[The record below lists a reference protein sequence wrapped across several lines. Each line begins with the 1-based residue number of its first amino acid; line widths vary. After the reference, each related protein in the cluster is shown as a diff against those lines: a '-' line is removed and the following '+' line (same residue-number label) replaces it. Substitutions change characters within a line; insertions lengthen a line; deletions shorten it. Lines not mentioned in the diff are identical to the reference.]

1 MARFERGET
10 MEVNLTHEA
19 IDEVKRMIERQS
31 KQGAGLRVGVKG
43 GGCSGLSY
51 FMDFDQR
58 KERDNEFDFEG
69 LKVFV
74 DPKSLL
80 YLKGTTLDYVDTL
93 QEKGFRFIN
102 PNANKTCGCGE
113 SFSV

>member
-1 MARFERGET
+1 MGVALTPAAIE
-10 MEVNLTHEA
+10 EVR
-19 IDEVKRMIERQS
+19 RMIQKES
-31 KQGAGLRVGVKG
+31 KQDAGLRMGVKG

-51 FMDFDQR
+51 SLNFDQK
-58 KERDNEFDFEG
+58 KEGDTEFDFEN
-69 LKVFV
+69 VRVYV

-80 YLKGTTLDYVDTL
+80 YLNGTTLDYVDSL

>member
-1 MARFERGET
+1 MT
-10 MEVNLTHEA
+10 VDLTPEA
-19 IDEVKRMIERQS
+19 IAEVKKMMERQN
-31 KQGAGLRVGVKG
+31 KQGLGLRVGVKG

-51 FMDFDQR
+51 FMDFDQK
-58 KERDNEFDFEG
+58 KEKDNEFDFEG
-69 LKVFV
+69 LKVYV
-74 DPKSLL
+74 DPKSFL
-80 YLKGTTLDYVDTL
+80 YLKGTTLDYADTL

>member
-1 MARFERGET
+1 MAIQ
-10 MEVNLTHEA
+10 LTPEA
-19 IDEVKRMIERQS
+19 IREVRRMIEKENRAGQ
-31 KQGAGLRVGVKG
+31 GLRIGVKG

-51 FMDFDQR
+51 FLDFSEK
-58 KERDNEFDFEG
+58 KEKDNEFDFEG
-69 LKVFV
+69 VRVLV

-93 QEKGFRFIN
+93 QEKGFRFVN